1 MLQNLLYLAI
11 VNLLITYI
19 GYWFVGKK
27 MVISSWV
34 QCLTAVAIIH
44 FIFLTETPV
53 IRMFALISTAFTG
66 MKVITTTIVYRDR
79 PSILTFTQWLAF
91 VFTWAGMRAE
101 IFEQIGAKSLPGT
114 KQIILNGLS
123 KIAIGLLLILAS
135 HKLVMIEMHTSI
147 RYILITSILLIAFS
161 LILHF
166 GVLTISAGVWRY
178 FGVDTYYLFREPL
191 KATTLN
197 EFWSKRWNIAFSEM
211 TSIAV
216 FRPLKQRVNAPV
228 ALLAAFIFSGL
239 LHELAISVP
248 VNSGYGLPMI
258 YFVIQGLA
266 VSLEKILIQR
276 KVLDVQKV
284 VIGKIWLLLW
294 LVVPLPHLFHR
305 AFVTEIIWPLA
316 GLHLR

>member
-1 MLQNLLYLAI
+1 MENLSYLVI
-11 VNLLITYI
+11 VNLLITCT

-27 MVISSWV
+27 MVVSSCAL
-34 QCLTAVAIIH
+34 CLTGVGIIH

-66 MKVITTTIVYRDR
+66 MKVITTTVAYRNKS
-79 PSILTFTQWLAF
+79 SIPTFVQWLAF

-101 IFEQIGAKSLPGT
+101 IFEHLGSKPLPGAKVM
-114 KQIILNGLS
+114 ILNGLT
-123 KIAIGLLLILAS
+123 KLVYGLLLIVAS
-135 HKLVMIEMHTSI
+135 HKLVVIEMNTTI
-147 RYILITSILLIAFS
+147 QYILITSLLLIAFS

-166 GVLTISAGVWRY
+166 GVLSISAGIWRY
-178 FGVDTYYLFREPL
+178 FGVDAYYLFREPL

-216 FRPLKQRVNAPV
+216 FRPLKQRINTPV
-228 ALLAAFIFSGL
+228 ALLTAFIFSGL

-248 VNSGYGLPMI
+248 VNSGYGLPMT

-276 KVLDVQKV
+276 KMLNVKNVVLC
-284 VIGKIWLLLW
+284 KIWLLFW
-294 LVVPLPHLFHR
+294 LVVPLPLLFHKP
-305 AFVTEIIWPLA
+305 FVTEIIWPLA
-316 GLHLR
+316 GLD